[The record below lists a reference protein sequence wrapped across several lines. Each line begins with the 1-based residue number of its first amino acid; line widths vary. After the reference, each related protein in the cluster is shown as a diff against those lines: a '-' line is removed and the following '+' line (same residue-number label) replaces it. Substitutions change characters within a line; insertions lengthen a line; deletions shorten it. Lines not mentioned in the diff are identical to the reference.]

1 MQIIKVN
8 IFFIC
13 IPLDDY
19 DFESTMQTSFDIEMT
34 FSQAPTSNKII
45 YAACL
50 GNILGSV
57 NVQQKTFISQ

>member
-50 GNILGSV
+50 G
-57 NVQQKTFISQ
+57 